1 MAKEYN
7 DDAIKVLSDIEHIR
21 KRSSM
26 YISTD
31 RPSYQ
36 MWSELAD
43 NAVDEAMNGYA
54 SQIIFHIDYE
64 KSYISV
70 EDNGRGL
77 PQGFNKEL
85 NKPTIYA
92 IYQKLNA
99 GGKYD
104 QDSYTV
110 SGGLNGV
117 GSTVVNAL
125 SKEFHV
131 KTWRNGSVV
140 EARFHFGESEDYQS
154 YTDNTYKKK
163 SGTFVEYMIDKEH
176 PLFVDDLKDYEKDIV
191 DKISLLKTLLP
202 SVDIQYNGESVKE
215 RRFDTFL
222 YLSNSSLLE
231 ESVVIQNK
239 TFNLALNWST
249 ENNKYTSRTYC
260 NAIFTPQGGD
270 HEKGLCDALWEIFGN
285 DYALGLNLAL
295 SVMFSGAEYDSQAK
309 LKAVSKDMRGFVKEK
324 SLSELKYYFK
334 QNPDIKTAVVELL
347 KKKRYEINKR
357 NNKSSVRR
365 DKKTAFLNAL
375 GSSAFADCT
384 TKNREEAELIIVEG
398 NSAAGSARQ
407 ARDVRTQ
414 AVAPLRGKFINS
426 FTSDVAALL
435 KNQEVGMLISSINCG
450 IFQDVNIKNSR
461 YGKIIIMA
469 DADPDGENI
478 ACLLL
483 SFFLNVA
490 PELVDNGYIYL
501 ALPPLYGTHVKG
513 KFTPISTIEERDDY
527 LAKGYEIT
535 RFKGLGEMNPEQL
548 KISCLDS
555 NTRHIIQITS
565 STGCFDMVKKIM
577 GGDSSE
583 RKRLLV
589 ESKILIE

>member
-222 YLSNSSLLE
+222 YLSNFSLLE

-334 QNPDIKTAVVELL
+334 QNPDIKTAVIELL

>member
-334 QNPDIKTAVVELL
+334 QNPDIKTAVIELL

-501 ALPPLYGTHVKG
+501 ALPPLYGTHVEG

-548 KISCLDS
+548 KISCLDP

>member
-334 QNPDIKTAVVELL
+334 QNPDIKTAVIELL

>member
-357 NNKSSVRR
+357 NNKGSVRR
-365 DKKTAFLNAL
+365 DKKNTFLNAL
-375 GSSAFADCT
+375 GSSSFADCT
-384 TKNREEAELIIVEG
+384 TKNREEAELFIVEG

-407 ARDVRTQ
+407 ARNVVTQ
-414 AVAPLRGKFINS
+414 AVAPLRGKFINAY
-426 FTSDVAALL
+426 TSGVDSLL
-435 KNQEVGMLISSINCG
+435 KNAEVQMILSSIDCG
-450 IFQDVNIKNSR
+450 IFQNVNVKSSR
-461 YGKIIIMA
+461 YGKIIIFT
-469 DADPDGENI
+469 DADPDGANI

-483 SFFLNVA
+483 SFFMHVTPDLI
-490 PELVDNGYIYL
+490 ENGYIYL
-501 ALPPLYGTHVKG
+501 ALPPLYGTTIKG
-513 KFTPISTIEERDDY
+513 QFIPIHTEEEKNEY
-527 LAKGYEIT
+527 LRKGHYVQ
-535 RFKGLGEMNPEQL
+535 RYKGLGEMNPDQL
-548 KISCLDS
+548 AIACMNPD
-555 NTRHIIQITS
+555 TRRIIQVTA
-565 STGCFDMVKKIM
+565 TEDCEEMVSKIM
-577 GGDSSE
+577 GGNSSM
-583 RKRLLV
+583 RRQ
-589 ESKILIE
+589 ILIETGVLDE